1 MGSYV
6 AQYQS
11 ANAIIRALQ
20 GRGLGYRRQTMLD
33 DIRQINGLAKLEMQV
48 LNIPS
53 SQLFPQFGMVESY
66 LRRARKYRVYVR
78 VSYEDIESGEITE
91 SMASFY
97 TDERKSKDAW
107 EQDFSEMFPESE
119 SGKMYSL
126 SDARIASVEHQRGF
140 SY

>member
-1 MGSYV
+1 
-6 AQYQS
+6 
-11 ANAIIRALQ
+11 
-20 GRGLGYRRQTMLD
+20 MLD